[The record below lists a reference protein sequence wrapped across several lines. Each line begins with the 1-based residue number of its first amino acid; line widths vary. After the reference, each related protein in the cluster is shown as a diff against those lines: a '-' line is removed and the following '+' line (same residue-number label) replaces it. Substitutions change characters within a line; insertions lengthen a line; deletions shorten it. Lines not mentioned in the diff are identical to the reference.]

1 MYRQLRSQK
10 LLTKETLMKYYQ
22 IDGSKQWSEVM
33 KNADAFFKY
42 VAPALSVED
51 GYGYIDQSGKKVGDD
66 FQYLYCM
73 QGDRA
78 LLQEALFINRL
89 NYKDSEWGAGNYEAG
104 IQGGS

>member
-1 MYRQLRSQK
+1 
-10 LLTKETLMKYYQ
+10 
-22 IDGSKQWSEVM
+22 
-33 KNADAFFKY
+33 
-42 VAPALSVED
+42 
-51 GYGYIDQSGKKVGDD
+51 
-66 FQYLYCM
+66 M